1 MIFLN
6 CLYSSSQVL
15 LKLSQSVRGPFVT
28 LYIRIG
34 VKLSNSL
41 AILHIY
47 LPLLIAGWRNNYN
60 KLFERQCYSISN
72 NYYCKI
78 HDP

>member
-34 VKLSNSL
+34 VKLSNLL
-41 AILHIY
+41 AILNIY
-47 LPLLIAGWRNNYN
+47 LPLLIAG
-60 KLFERQCYSISN
+60 
-72 NYYCKI
+72 
-78 HDP
+78 